1 MNTKYIS
8 NFFTGAIFSG
18 LLLLVLFGISATQI
32 NAQSPNPSP
41 SPIFVD
47 DANPTCAT
55 LNADNARFPSI
66 TSNNGFSTGTAPNQ
80 NPKTYTIPNIGT
92 VTVEYN
98 SNSDIDFQAS
108 GAFITAVIVK
118 AGSGANAYVYNPAT
132 ANGGPLVTPLNN
144 GGQQAGLSHLVFCY
158 QDVSLGTTAATA
170 MIAGRVQVNTGKFRG
185 TVLVTVLNTRTLET
199 QAVFTNRLGYYQ
211 FDDLQV
217 GDTYVV
223 TIRSKGYIF
232 TPQTFTL
239 IEDSAFDMFGM
250 AASRFTP

>member
-8 NFFTGAIFSG
+8 KFFTGAIFSG

-32 NAQSPNPSP
+32 NAQSPT
-41 SPIFVD
+41 PIVVD
-47 DANPTCAT
+47 GNPTCAN

-66 TSNNGFSTGTAPNQ
+66 TTDDGFSTDKAPNK
-80 NPKTYTIPNIGT
+80 NPQTYTIPNVGT

-98 SNSDIDFQAS
+98 SNTDIDFQAS

-118 AGSGANAYVYNPAT
+118 AASEANVYVYNPAT
-132 ANGGPLVTPLNN
+132 ANGGPLITTSN
-144 GGQQAGLSHLVFCY
+144 GKHDLSHLVFCY
-158 QDVSLGTTAATA
+158 NTVSLGTTAATA
-170 MIAGRVQVNTGKFRG
+170 MVAGRVQVDTGKFRG
-185 TVLVTVLNTRTLET
+185 SVLVTVLNTRTLET

-223 TIRSKGYIF
+223 TVRSKGYMF

-239 IEDSAFDMFGM
+239 IEDSAFDMFGS
-250 AASRFTP
+250 AASRAF